1 MKLRNT
7 WLRPAMALSS
17 ASAAAS
23 VAGGGSF
30 IALVRAMAR
39 GTMPAISARRVA
51 SPITESM
58 WLSSAAETPMCRGM
72 NSVVFSSS
80 PSGRADCI
88 SMEGSGVLFDE
99 FRVVG
104 LVHQDV
110 ELGHVLDQDLEQP
123 AGAHRVLVGDRRVGA
138 QVFVDFGDFAGDR
151 HVHVGGGLDRLDHAG
166 HLALGV
172 GAAHLGQV
180 HEHHVAQRVLR
191 MQRDADDG
199 GFVVL
204 ELYPL

>member
-30 IALVRAMAR
+30 IALVRAIER
-39 GTMPAISARRVA
+39 GAVASISARGEA
-51 SPITESM
+51 STITGSM
-58 WLSSAAETPMCRGM
+58 WLSWAEDTPMCRGM

-80 PSGRADCI
+80 SMGRADCI

-99 FRVVG
+99 FRVGG

-110 ELGHVLDQDLEQP
+110 ELGHVL
-123 AGAHRVLVGDRRVGA
+123 
-138 QVFVDFGDFAGDR
+138 
-151 HVHVGGGLDRLDHAG
+151 
-166 HLALGV
+166 
-172 GAAHLGQV
+172 
-180 HEHHVAQRVLR
+180 
-191 MQRDADDG
+191 
-199 GFVVL
+199 
-204 ELYPL
+204 